1 MALIYLH
8 DLTVIRYRARLPLK
22 CVNLTPTSNVDHLYL
37 EVVREHPMANYST
50 EGVDG
55 YPGLPLT
62 YTDFV
67 QSGYSTYYTEYTNV
81 SFLEGIHDA

>member
-1 MALIYLH
+1 
-8 DLTVIRYRARLPLK
+8 
-22 CVNLTPTSNVDHLYL
+22 
-37 EVVREHPMANYST
+37 MANYST

-55 YPGLPLT
+55 YPGLPFT

-67 QSGYSTYYTEYTNV
+67 QSGYSIYYTEYTNV